1 MVRPPLF
8 INEKRSVGYSTSTT
22 PSFCNSYWRDSSSR
36 KQKLLHIGTT
46 GPIGSNQSQ
55 VDRDNLPVGYDELA
69 FWSFM
74 AYVVVP
80 IDFFEKDKRM
90 RKLMFRFGGRSAALP
105 IRLWCFA
112 AQESPRDGRLTEHS
126 TEMVET
132 ALGWTARRG
141 ELEEALIEAGFLEK
155 IPEGY
160 RVLNW
165 EEQGHIWR
173 NHVRASKAAKTLH
186 GKITVDATSTA

>member
-1 MVRPPLF
+1 
-8 INEKRSVGYSTSTT
+8 
-22 PSFCNSYWRDSSSR
+22 
-36 KQKLLHIGTT
+36 
-46 GPIGSNQSQ
+46 

-112 AQESPRDGRLTEHS
+112 AQESPRDGRLAEHS
-126 TEMVET
+126 TEMLET
-132 ALGWTARRG
+132 ALGWTGRRG
-141 ELEEALIEAGFLEK
+141 ELEQALIETGFLEK
-155 IPEGY
+155 RPEGY
-160 RVLNW
+160 RVLSW
-165 EEQGHIWR
+165 EQDQGYIWR
-173 NHVRASKAAKTLH
+173 NHVRASKGARALP
-186 GKITVDATSTA
+186 GRITVDATSTATSTA